1 MIGRGFF
8 GSKSSNAIAPGAI
21 FRQRDA
27 VCIAGSAEVMYVD
40 TDARGIAHVHYRFT
54 VEPRSG
60 CGPAARHSEN
70 RVLAL
75 SAFRESFAQ
84 SF

>member
-8 GSKSSNAIAPGAI
+8 GGTANDIAPGAI
-21 FRQRDA
+21 FRQRD
-27 VCIAGSAEVMYVD
+27 VVSIAGQAEVISID
-40 TDARGIAHVHYRFT
+40 TDVRGIPHVHYRFT

-75 SAFRESFAQ
+75 SAFRETFAKKL
-84 SF
+84 

>member
-1 MIGRGFF
+1 MIGRGLF
-8 GSKSSNAIAPGAI
+8 GGAASNEIAPGTI
-21 FRQRDA
+21 FRQREL
-27 VCIAGSAEVMYVD
+27 VSIAGQAEVIYVD
-40 TDARGIAHVHYRFT
+40 TDSRGIPHVHYRFT

-75 SAFRESFAQ
+75 SAFRETFTRKA
-84 SF
+84 

>member
-1 MIGRGFF
+1 MIGRGLF
-8 GSKSSNAIAPGAI
+8 GGAASNEIAPGTI
-21 FRQRDA
+21 FCQREL
-27 VCIAGSAEVMYVD
+27 VSIAGQAEVIYVD
-40 TDARGIAHVHYRFT
+40 TDARGIPHVHYRFT

-75 SAFRESFAQ
+75 SAFRETFARKA
-84 SF
+84 